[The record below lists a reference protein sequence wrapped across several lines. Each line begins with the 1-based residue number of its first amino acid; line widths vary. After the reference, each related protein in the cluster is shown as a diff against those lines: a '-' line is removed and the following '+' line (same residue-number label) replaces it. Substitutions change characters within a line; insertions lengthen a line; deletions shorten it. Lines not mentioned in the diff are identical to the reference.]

1 MAESADESIVW
12 EHVLIRENYSICEE
26 CSNLL
31 NKKTEISSLE
41 LSTIQNAMKNVLR
54 KTEKNLGAE
63 LGDKSTNC
71 KKPDV
76 YYERELAN

>member
-1 MAESADESIVW
+1 
-12 EHVLIRENYSICEE
+12 
-26 CSNLL
+26 
-31 NKKTEISSLE
+31 
-41 LSTIQNAMKNVLR
+41 MKNVLR